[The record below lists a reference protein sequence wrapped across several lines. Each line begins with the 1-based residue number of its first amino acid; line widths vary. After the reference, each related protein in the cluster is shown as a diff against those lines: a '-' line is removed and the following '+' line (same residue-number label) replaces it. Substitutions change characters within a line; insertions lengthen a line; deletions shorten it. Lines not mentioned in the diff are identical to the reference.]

1 MFSVPRFEQSTA
13 VWVQSTERKVAAI
26 FASPQRCLS
35 GCRLWP
41 GPFISLTGR
50 IWLGSFLL
58 VTCLPAVQ
66 ATDSAAYRE
75 QGREIYRELIETYTS
90 HSVGDTT
97 KAAELLAMRFRA
109 VGFPE
114 SDIQII
120 GPEPTNKNLIVRY
133 RGSNS
138 KPPALLLAHLD
149 VVEAKRED
157 WTFDPFKLTE
167 KDGYFYGRGTSDD
180 KDGVTTL
187 SSALLR
193 LRSEGF
199 KPNRDLI
206 LAVTAGEEGGQ
217 VYNGVEWLLAQ
228 HRELIKAAIC
238 LNADAGGVQKRKGKR
253 LLYAVQ
259 AAEKVYQSYRLEI
272 KGPGGHSSK
281 PTKDN
286 TVYRLAAALVRL
298 SGYEFPVNLN
308 EITRGYLEKMSK
320 IESEQTAAD
329 MRGVLNSPPDP
340 EAIKRLSA
348 SPFYNAM
355 LRTTAVA
362 TMLEAGHAEN
372 ALPQTARAVVN
383 CRILPGESPVDVQNT
398 LRKILADDQITIT
411 PVKPA
416 KPSPPSP
423 LSAEIVTAIQQAK
436 DKLWPGIPIV
446 PIMEAGATDGLSF
459 RQIGI
464 PTYGI
469 TGTAVDLDDVR
480 MHGKDERMGVEDFYN
495 GLEFE
500 YQLIKAVASD

>member
-1 MFSVPRFEQSTA
+1 LIL
-13 VWVQSTERKVAAI
+13 AA
-26 FASPQRCLS
+26 
-35 GCRLWP
+35 
-41 GPFISLTGR
+41 
-50 IWLGSFLL
+50 FLEG
-58 VTCLPAVQ
+58 VQ
-66 ATDSAAYRE
+66 AMDTTAY
-75 QGREIYRELIETYTS
+75 QQLGRQIYQELIETDTS

-97 KAAELLAMRFRA
+97 KAAELLATRFRLT
-109 VGFPE
+109 GIPE

-120 GPEPTNKNLIVRY
+120 GPQQTNKNLIVRY
-133 RGSNS
+133 RGSGS

-157 WTFDPFKLTE
+157 WTFEPFKLTE
-167 KDGYFYGRGTSDD
+167 KDGFFYGRGTSDD

-187 SSALLR
+187 SAALLR
-193 LRSEGF
+193 LRQEGF

-206 LAVTAGEEGGQ
+206 LALTAGEEGGD
-217 VYNGVEWLLAQ
+217 VYNGVEWLLAH
-228 HRELIKAAIC
+228 HRELVNGSLC
-238 LNADAGGVQKRKGKR
+238 LNADAGGLQKRKGKR

-286 TVYRLAAALVRL
+286 AIYRLAAALVRL
-298 SGYEFPVNLN
+298 SQYEFPVNLS
-308 EITRGYLEKMSK
+308 EITRGYFEKMSG
-320 IESEQTAAD
+320 IETEQTAAD
-329 MRGVLNSPPDP
+329 MKGILKSPPDA
-340 EAIKRLSA
+340 EALKRLSA

-383 CRILPGESPVDVQNT
+383 CRLLPGESPEDVLNT
-398 LRKILADDQITIT
+398 LRKVLADDQITIT
-411 PVKPA
+411 PLKPA
-416 KPSPPSP
+416 KLSPPSP
-423 LSAEIVTAIQQAK
+423 LTLEVMSAIQQAK

-446 PIMEAGATDGLSF
+446 PEMETGATDGLSF

-469 TGTAVDLDDVR
+469 TGTAVDHDDVR
-480 MHGKDERMGVEDFYN
+480 MHGKDERMGVQDFYD

-500 YQLIKAVASD
+500 YQLIKAIGSN